1 MVCAEAILHVWV
13 WRSTWDPLEVSTVT
27 ALYLPYPQRTK
38 ASSSSHVLSEGQHIV
53 RKMELLRL
61 LSLKNRMF
69 PRLLLSYIV
78 YTLRQVSEALP
89 MGQWREPL
97 S

>member
-1 MVCAEAILHVWV
+1 MEKGV
-13 WRSTWDPLEVSTVT
+13 
-27 ALYLPYPQRTK
+27 
-38 ASSSSHVLSEGQHIV
+38 IV
-53 RKMELLRL
+53 RKMALLRL

-89 MGQWREPL
+89 MGQWTELL